1 MSGKST
7 LLKQVAIHQVMAQI
21 GSFISAEF
29 ATFRIIDKLFSRIG
43 NNDEI
48 ETNSSTFMV
57 EMREMSYILN
67 NLSNNSLVIIDELG
81 RGTSVE
87 EGVGMCFAICEHLL
101 QTNAFTLMATH
112 FIELTKLEN
121 FYLNVSKYGIAVRTY
136 NLKIVSYFNH

>member
-7 LLKQVAIHQVMAQI
+7 FLKQVAIHQVMAQI
-21 GSFISAEF
+21 GSYVSAEF
-29 ATFRIIDKLFSRIG
+29 ATFRIFDKLFSRIG

-57 EMREMSYILN
+57 EMRETSYILN
-67 NLSNNSLVIIDELG
+67 NLSDNSLVIIDELG

-87 EGVGMCFAICEHLL
+87 EGVSICFAICEHLL
-101 QTNAFTLMATH
+101 KTNAFTLMATH

-121 FYLNVSKYGIAVRTY
+121 FYLNVSKYGF
-136 NLKIVSYFNH
+136 NQMLKSLIICSQF